1 MKKLMEMDNK
11 YTDLLNK
18 YEEQVKVNEVLKSE
32 ILIIKS
38 QLGKEQNKNG
48 QNENRKREKPQW
60 TLPIKVCFTS
70 EKEKEEFLGA
80 RKKKMITSKDLG
92 YEEGNVIYLNH
103 DLTKANQY
111 LFKEVLRYKK
121 ENNYRFA
128 WINHGKIYIRKDE
141 HSPVRQIEDTS
152 DLKN

>member
-1 MKKLMEMDNK
+1 MTPVQNVNKIPSKTTKTNSNDTNTKQEYTLNDIMKKLMEMDNK

-32 ILIIKS
+32 ILIIKW
-38 QLGKEQNKNG
+38 QLGKEQNKNE
-48 QNENRKREKPQW
+48 QNEMP
-60 TLPIKVCFTS
+60 TKVCFTS

-111 LFKEVLRYKK
+111 LFKEVLIYKK
-121 ENNYRFA
+121 ENE
-128 WINHGKIYIRKDE
+128 KI
-141 HSPVRQIEDTS
+141 
-152 DLKN
+152 DLPG